1 MSNKMYDGSRR
12 KTKCLI
18 FIIITFSF
26 VFRREK
32 FSSSASSFIRARAKI
47 FARLIAKKR
56 HNSRDND
63 CVIERC
69 VWLIIIDETRVNHD
83 DSPTSERRWVSVLR
97 SVVAS
102 AYVLSW
108 VRDRRKKE
116 KKTITKKKIFCY
128 IVHICKESS

>member
-1 MSNKMYDGSRR
+1 MITNISFFREKVSLFLFYLDIFCFNKLKLNFAFNILSNKMYDGSRR

-83 DSPTSERRWVSVLR
+83 DSPTSERR
-97 SVVAS
+97 
-102 AYVLSW
+102 
-108 VRDRRKKE
+108 
-116 KKTITKKKIFCY
+116 
-128 IVHICKESS
+128 